1 MRKIR
6 SSPFL
11 ASTAAILAMTFAAPL
26 VWAQSTTDKV
36 ASAVSDTADKGKAA
50 VSEAADKTEDW
61 AKGAPPETSAAAVLS
76 RIHEVNDAEIYAG
89 KLAMKKGSAAEVRS
103 YGRELVRDHSKVD
116 RKIEAMA
123 RAEGI
128 ELSPPGPMSA
138 EMGRLRNHDGAVK
151 EMLANVNGNTFDR
164 DFLHAMV
171 EDHQKNI
178 DALKAVAAKSDDPK
192 LKNLIQRLLPQLTDH
207 QEMAEKLLE
216 RAKKRAS

>member
-6 SSPFL
+6 SRLFL
-11 ASTAAILAMTFAAPL
+11 SSMTVLAMTFAAPA

-61 AKGAPPETSAAAVLS
+61 AKGAPTETSAAAVLS

-89 KLAMKKGSAAEVRS
+89 RLAAKKGSTAEVRS
-103 YGRELVRDHSKVD
+103 YGKELMRDHAKVD
-116 RKIEAMA
+116 RKIQALA
-123 RAEGI
+123 KDEGI

-151 EMLANVNGNTFDR
+151 EMLANVSGNTFDR

-178 DALKAVAAKSDDPK
+178 DALKDVQAKSDDPK
-192 LKNLIQRLLPQLTDH
+192 LKDLIQALLPQLTDH

-216 RAKKRAS
+216 KAKKRAS